1 MAKEIVPTK
10 WIWHNG
16 RIIPWEEATL
26 HVMSHVVHYGSSV
39 FEGIRCYGTPN
50 GPIVFRLDDH
60 TRRLIDSCRVYRIEP
75 GYDASVL
82 AAACVE
88 LLLRNDL
95 HEGYVR
101 PLVFRGEGALGIHPG
116 DSAVETYIMC
126 WPWGAYLG
134 EDALEQGVDVC
145 VSSWSRPAPNTHPT
159 TAKLGGN
166 YLNAQL
172 IKMEASA
179 NGYAE
184 GIALGP
190 DGMLS
195 EASGQNVFLVKDGTL
210 ITPQVD
216 GSILCGL
223 TRDCVLTL
231 AREMAIPTREQRVP
245 REMLYVADEVFLT
258 GTASEITPVRS
269 VDKMTLGAGNV
280 GPITRSLQKRLF
292 DLTRGRAPD
301 VYGWCTPVRAARRI
315 HVA

>member
-1 MAKEIVPTK
+1 MAKNITPTK

-16 RIIPWEEATL
+16 RFIPWEEATL

-39 FEGIRCYGTPN
+39 FEGIRCYDTPD
-50 GPIVFRLDDH
+50 GPSVFRLDDH
-60 TRRLIDSCRVYRIEP
+60 SRRLIDSCRIYRIELEY
-75 GYDASVL
+75 GTSFL
-82 AAACVE
+82 SAACVE

-95 HEGYVR
+95 KEGYIR
-101 PLVFRGEGALGIHPG
+101 PLVFRGEGALGVHPG
-116 DSAVETYIMC
+116 DSSVETYIMC

-134 EDALEQGVDVC
+134 KHALEQGVDVC
-145 VSSWSRPAPNTHPT
+145 VSSWSRPAPNTHPS

-190 DGMLS
+190 DGVLS
-195 EASGQNVFLVKDGTL
+195 EASGQNAFLVRDGTL

-231 AREMAIPTREQRVP
+231 ACEMGIPTREQRVP
-245 REMLYVADEVFLT
+245 REMLYMADEVFLT

-269 VDKMTLGAGNV
+269 VDKMTVGCDGV
-280 GPITRSLQKRLF
+280 GPITSRLQERLF
-292 DLTRGRAPD
+292 DLTRGLAPD
-301 VYGWCTPVRAARRI
+301 VYGWRTPVRPARQT